1 MRPHDASRVLGYVLL
16 LFVLPAVVWAQSP
29 TLQEIKTSLTCLC
42 GCNMTVEAC
51 QGAMNCQSAD
61 KLTAEAQQLID
72 RGLTKKQILATF
84 VQRYGEHI
92 LSAPTKKGFNLT
104 AWITPFLAIGLTGFV
119 IVKIVQ
125 KWAQRAE
132 KRRRQLA
139 GNGAARVDPALEK
152 MLDDVL
158 KNLD

>member
-1 MRPHDASRVLGYVLL
+1 MRPDPSHRWLPIAMLL
-16 LFVLPAVVWAQSP
+16 LLLPAIAWTQTP

-51 QGAMNCQSAD
+51 QGAMACQSAD

-72 RGLTKKQILATF
+72 RGLTKKEILATF

-132 KRRRQLA
+132 KRRRHLA
-139 GNGAARVDPALEK
+139 SNGAAKVDPALEK